1 MHATRVVLF
10 DIDGTLV
17 LTGGAGLRAMNR
29 ACCDLVGHDSALDG
43 VVLAGRTDW
52 IILDDTLRR
61 HGRSLDSGLLSELR
75 QRYLMHLCEEI
86 ELPGTGAKRACQV
99 FISCSERSWNAT
111 TSPWDC

>member
-1 MHATRVVLF
+1 MASSSQYKL
-10 DIDGTLV
+10 
-17 LTGGAGLRAMNR
+17 
-29 ACCDLVGHDSALDG
+29 
-43 VVLAGRTDW
+43 

-86 ELPGTGAKRACQV
+86 ESSTGAKRALPV